1 MSGHGQRR
9 LASSKLRGG
18 LTHHLQALR
27 VHAEAF
33 GRINSRDNYT
43 FQAQQKRRSVYCPTG
58 QQFAIDQ
65 LGLTRADAHRFRT
78 YQGDKW
84 PPAIVVNFSPPR
96 ISEHERDELD
106 LAVLEFKE
114 ARAIAEVR
122 MRCEYGR

>member
-1 MSGHGQRR
+1 MSGQARR
-9 LASSKLRGG
+9 VAGSKHRDQQTTNLG
-18 LTHHLQALR
+18 ALR
-27 VHAEAF
+27 VYASLQ
-33 GRINSRDNYT
+33 GRLNSRDNYT
-43 FQAQQKRRSVYCPTG
+43 FQAQQKRRSVYRPTG